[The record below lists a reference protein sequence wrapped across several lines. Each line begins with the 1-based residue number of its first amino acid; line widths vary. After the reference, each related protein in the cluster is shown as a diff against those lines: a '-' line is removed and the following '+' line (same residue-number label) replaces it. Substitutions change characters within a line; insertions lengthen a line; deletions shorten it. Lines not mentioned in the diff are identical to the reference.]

1 MAWRETT
8 EMEQKIELINEWRS
22 GAYTIS
28 ELSRE
33 FGVSRPTVYK
43 YIQRYQIDGLKG
55 LEEKNRAHSLH
66 PARISSEI
74 ENAIIDL
81 RTKHPRWGGKKIW
94 KVLEKK
100 NIVAEVPSVSTVN
113 RVLKRNGLVKSRK
126 RKRRIKRTYPIF
138 DPQRCNEVWSAD
150 FKGKFMLGNM
160 RYCHP
165 LTIADSYS
173 RFVFS
178 AKGLYG
184 ERFQPTKREFRRIF
198 REYGMPLQIHTDN
211 GSPFGAAQALQ
222 RLTRLAV
229 WFIEHGVEPVYS
241 DPASPQQNGRHERM
255 HQDLKGDAT
264 RPPGYNLRSQQR
276 KLNDFVY
283 EYNYERPHEAL
294 DLETPA
300 AIHQQSPRPFL
311 EKVEE
316 WVYPKEC
323 EVRRVTKNGAL
334 RWRSTEWVMVS
345 TTLKDKFVGLE
356 ELGNGLW
363 RVFFRKKMLGY
374 FDEKN
379 LRIMDEL
386 GRLKRNNV

>member
-1 MAWRETT
+1 MTWKETT
-8 EMEQKIELINEWRS
+8 KMEQKLELINEWKS

-33 FGVSRPTVYK
+33 FGISRPTVYK
-43 YIQRYQIDGLKG
+43 YIERFQSEGVQGLV
-55 LEEKNRAHSLH
+55 EKSRAHVVH
-66 PARISSEI
+66 PAKISDEKEKLII
-74 ENAIIDL
+74 EL
-81 RTKHPRWGGKKIW
+81 RQKHPRWGGKKIW
-94 KVLEKK
+94 KILERESGVGD
-100 NIVAEVPSVSTVN
+100 IPCVSTVN
-113 RVLKRNGLVKSRK
+113 RVLKRNGLIKPRK
-126 RKRRIKRTYPIF
+126 LRRRIKKSYPIF
-138 DPQRCNEVWSAD
+138 DPQHCNEVWSAD

-160 RYCHP
+160 KYCHP

-184 ERFQPTKREFRRIF
+184 ERFQPTKREFRRVF
-198 REYGMPLQIHTDN
+198 REYGLPLQIHTDN

-229 WFIEHGVEPVYS
+229 WFIEQDIEPVYS

-255 HQDLKGDAT
+255 HLDLKGEVT
-264 RPPGYNLRSQQR
+264 RPAACNLRSQQR
-276 KLNDFVY
+276 KLNEFVR
-283 EYNYERPHEAL
+283 EYNWERPHESL
-294 DLETPA
+294 ELETPGSV
-300 AIHQQSPRPFL
+300 HEHSSRPYK
-311 EKVEE
+311 EKIRE

-345 TTLKDKFVGLE
+345 TSLKDKFVGLE